1 MLNVIVQCRSHPR
14 SDSAFSANWILLRA
28 ASTSSTSMKLLA
40 LLALASVGALRAP
53 LGATSRGA
61 ALRATVE
68 KPVAT
73 TAADDVYV
81 LETPTEVAKEY
92 EGGPKPGLDENERFA
107 CDASVAAWAEFQRG
121 GAAAPLDNLR
131 EAAWER
137 IGNISC
143 PEAAPPPDRAAIVP
157 PNLTSRSRL

>member
-1 MLNVIVQCRSHPR
+1 
-14 SDSAFSANWILLRA
+14 
-28 ASTSSTSMKLLA
+28 MKLLA

-107 CDASVAAWAEFQRG
+107 CDAS
-121 GAAAPLDNLR
+121 R
-131 EAAWER
+131 EALRVELN
-137 IGNISC
+137 GVS
-143 PEAAPPPDRAAIVP
+143 
-157 PNLTSRSRL
+157 SRLRRMCYSRTLVQQRPPRRLS